1 MRDIKSPAEDSEAWS
16 DSREVVKEKKTR
28 FDLESLTMGKKRKI

>member
-16 DSREVVKEKKTR
+16 DSREVVKEKKT
-28 FDLESLTMGKKRKI
+28 DLIWKV